1 MKFDAVLFDLD
12 GTLLNTLEDL
22 TDSTNYA
29 MDQMGYPRHTL
40 EEVRSYVN
48 NGARRLVLGA
58 APAGTCQQ
66 DIDRCLAIFQAQYRT
81 HMQVKTRPYP
91 GILQMLD
98 RLGERGVKVG
108 VVSNKFDGAV
118 KPLCKKYFGSR
129 VQVAVGEHE
138 AEGVRRKPWPDTVF
152 EALRVLGVAAERAVY
167 VGDSDVDI
175 QTARNASLPCL
186 SVSWGF
192 RTRESL
198 VRAGATHIA
207 DSADQL
213 LDVIERMENER
224 PS

>member
-58 APAGTCQQ
+58 APEGTPPEE
-66 DIDRCLAIFQAQYRT
+66 IDRCLAIFQAQYRD
-81 HMQVKTRPYP
+81 HMQEKTRPYP
-91 GILQMLD
+91 GILELLE
-98 RLGERGVKVG
+98 RLGARGVKVG

-118 KPLCKKYFGSR
+118 KPLCKKYFGER

-152 EALRVLGVAAERAVY
+152 EALSSLGVKAERALY
-167 VGDSDVDI
+167 AGDSDVDI
-175 QTARNASLPCL
+175 QTASNAGLPCL

-192 RTRESL
+192 RSRASL
-198 VRAGATHIA
+198 IRAGATHIA
-207 DSADQL
+207 DSVEQFL
-213 LDVIERMENER
+213 EVMERMENER
-224 PS
+224 PN